1 MRKNPVTKNLVG
13 LIALLAGFGT
23 AQAQEP
29 KTPEPAKVAAPKPS
43 DGKETP
49 EKAVSRL
56 VEQLRLHPPKPSS
69 AANRLALYMVD
80 VENGDAT
87 LVADQPDP
95 GLNRCGSPEWSHDG
109 KRIIFD
115 AMALN
120 QLPSTHLKVLE
131 LVDGKL
137 ALTDLG
143 LGNCPTFSPTDDR
156 IAFLNNSNAG
166 GAELGVWLMQADGSE
181 RRALGDYGRPKW
193 SPDSRQFFIVGFD
206 LIRQVTLMDV
216 RPEKSGPFNLP
227 GQNIFPDPSWAS
239 NELLVAPIGTKEPDT
254 IALIDVS
261 DPSQAKIKEVLWKR
275 GKGLAVAPYHPV
287 YSPGMRRCV
296 FVGSGVKGKA
306 LYSFRHGQPD
316 STRRLEPEGYD
327 KQIVDLAAS
336 PDGRFVLFSGDRPGR
351 RPIQAAPVGGTAGS
365 RKGAAIEGPKTR

>member
-1 MRKNPVTKNLVG
+1 MKSMAVTRTLLG
-13 LIALLAGFGT
+13 LFALLAGFGRGL
-23 AQAQEP
+23 AQEP
-29 KTPEPAKVAAPKPS
+29 KTTAPPKAAAPKPN

-49 EKAVSRL
+49 DEAVSRL
-56 VEQLRLHPPKPSS
+56 VEQLRLHPPKPTT
-69 AANRLALYMVD
+69 AADRLALYMID
-80 VENGDAT
+80 VEKGEAS
-87 LVADQPDP
+87 LIADQPDP

-120 QLPSTHLKVLE
+120 QVPSTHLKVIE

-137 ALTDLG
+137 AMTDLG

-156 IAFLNNSNAG
+156 IAFLNNSNAA
-166 GAELGVWLMQADGSE
+166 GAGMGVWLMQADGSQ

-216 RPEKSGPFNLP
+216 RPEKSGPLHLA
-227 GQNIFPDPSWAS
+227 GQSIFPDPSWAS
-239 NELLVAPIGTKEPDT
+239 NELLVAPIGTGEPDT

-261 DPSQAKIKEVLWKR
+261 EPGQAKIRQVLWKR
-275 GKGLAVAPYHPV
+275 GKGPDVAPYNPV
-287 YSPGMRRCV
+287 YSPVTRRCV
-296 FVGSGVKGKA
+296 FVGSGTRGKA
-306 LYSFRHGQPD
+306 LYAFRAGRPD
-316 STRRLEPEGYD
+316 PPQRLEPEGYD
-327 KQIVDLAAS
+327 RQIVDLASS

-351 RPIQAAPVGGTAGS
+351 RQPPPAPASDAAGS
-365 RKGAAIEGPKTR
+365 RKGAGVERRKTP